1 MTPNEERKMIAAEAV
16 ERRLCHE
23 LKMARD
29 EVTATTY
36 ATPEQQRSAQET
48 LCRAMLTLDKTRKQN
63 IVENLLADV
72 KCVEQKLEFLD
83 KHVVRDMLVFDRLM
97 GTGVSVDELVLLNE
111 QDGK

>member
-1 MTPNEERKMIAAEAV
+1 MIAAEAV

-36 ATPEQQRSAQET
+36 ATPEKQRSAQET